1 MAGIGWAPLGGEWWT
16 WQWCV
21 EDEQAKPAGERNER
35 RLLALRKQDNRL
47 HLAYYAVRAPK
58 TRVWVSCAEF
68 CRVPPSSRRLRR
80 TAPFPGPLPSL
91 LGLQHLYDG
100 WKVAEEKCQALSQRS
115 DGRGCCKASAQVQ
128 GRAAASY
135 RAVAAFYRGMKTQ
148 AWEEGDALY
157 EGRPAALK
165 SLATLEL
172 QLPVEW
178 VEHPPDRLD
187 MCSACAKLVEQV
199 GGRAGGWVRGRAP
212 ADRAARQW
220 QADCV
225 VVPCGGEEREV
236 RSKV

>member
-1 MAGIGWAPLGGEWWT
+1 
-16 WQWCV
+16 
-21 EDEQAKPAGERNER
+21 
-35 RLLALRKQDNRL
+35 
-47 HLAYYAVRAPK
+47 
-58 TRVWVSCAEF
+58 
-68 CRVPPSSRRLRR
+68 
-80 TAPFPGPLPSL
+80 
-91 LGLQHLYDG
+91 
-100 WKVAEEKCQALSQRS
+100 
-115 DGRGCCKASAQVQ
+115 
-128 GRAAASY
+128 
-135 RAVAAFYRGMKTQ
+135 MKTQ

-178 VEHPPDRLD
+178 VEHLPDRLD

-199 GGRAGGWVRGRAP
+199 GGRAGGWVRGGAP